1 MALDG
6 LERLLK
12 EKYPSRPLKSLGNKN
27 PSVNFIRYADD
38 FIVTGRSKDL
48 LEREIKPLIEQF
60 LRERGLELSPTKTI
74 ITHVETGFDFFGQN
88 VRRYPDGKRRIK
100 PSKKNVKRFLGDI
113 RRTIKAALGFI
124 CRRSDQATQPQNTR
138 LG

>member
-1 MALDG
+1 VAIYRQVGLKVEITFCVRGVASPALANMALDG

-27 PSVNFIRYADD
+27 PLVNFIRYADD

-48 LEREIKPLIEQF
+48 LERELNPLIEQF

-74 ITHVETGFDFFGQN
+74 ITHVETGFDFLGQN
-88 VRRYPDGKRRIK
+88 VRRYPE
-100 PSKKNVKRFLGDI
+100 
-113 RRTIKAALGFI
+113 
-124 CRRSDQATQPQNTR
+124 TQSASR
-138 LG
+138 